1 MILPKQK
8 KEETSYSKGV
18 RSEKLAGDYLQKKG
32 FSIVEV
38 RYKTKFGEI
47 DIIAKQ
53 EALLCFVEVKVRQKF
68 ADAMESVTKRAQKR
82 IENSALF
89 FLSEYPEYMNYDM
102 RFDVIT
108 ISGDMSGNMKISHL
122 DNAWLASS

>member
-1 MILPKQK
+1 MIFIKDEK
-8 KEETSYSKGV
+8 GETSYSKGIKA
-18 RSEKLAGDYLQKKG
+18 EKIAGKYLQEEG
-32 FSIVEV
+32 FSIIKG

-53 EALLCFVEVKVRQKF
+53 GNLLCFVEVKVRDRLE
-68 ADAMESVTKRAQKR
+68 DAMESITKRLQKR

-89 FLSEYPEYMNYDM
+89 FICEYPEYMDYDM

-108 ISGDMSGNMKISHL
+108 ISGDISGDMKISHL

>member
-18 RSEKLAGDYLQKKG
+18 RAEKLAGDYLQEKG
-32 FSIVEV
+32 FSIVET

-53 EALLCFVEVKVRQKF
+53 GDLLCFVEVKVRQNF

-108 ISGDMSGNMKISHL
+108 ISGDISGNMKISHL